1 MKTVK
6 ILSAVIVS
14 SAFAMPALAEPSWV
28 QALSFE
34 GQVSAAPSDRYTV
47 GKVAGMD
54 KYRPYGERYQQVVI
68 ETEIAAFEQSKE
80 SAAYNRAVRM
90 DRLPRH

>member
-6 ILSAVIVS
+6 IMSAVIIS
-14 SAFAMPALAEPSWV
+14 TAFAMPALAEPSWV
-28 QALSFE
+28 QALSIE
-34 GQVSAAPSDRYTV
+34 RQVSTEPSDRYTV
-47 GKVAGMD
+47 GKVAGMN
-54 KYRPYGERYQQVVI
+54 KYRPYGERYQQVVV

-80 SAAYNRAVRM
+80 SAAYHRAVRM